1 MLTPLDRWAARIPLA
16 RRHRQRSFGILAP
29 HAPLRAA
36 VTALASSR
44 AETPAAQTPT
54 LAPGAPPTAP
64 TGASTEATQAEL
76 VRERLHHPRAAIPV
90 RFSRSVGALSP
101 NHDGCPD
108 RSGLG
113 TLAEV
118 ALDLLSVILLRE
130 AVDRRG
136 SAMRSGMGGGHQR
149 KRHANIHPSWG
160 KAARV

>member
-64 TGASTEATQAEL
+64 IRTSAEAAQAEL
-76 VRERLHHPRAAIPV
+76 VTDRLHHGSPRRPRRPPRRPMAILAL
-90 RFSRSVGALSP
+90 RFR
-101 NHDGCPD
+101 
-108 RSGLG
+108 
-113 TLAEV
+113 
-118 ALDLLSVILLRE
+118 
-130 AVDRRG
+130 
-136 SAMRSGMGGGHQR
+136 
-149 KRHANIHPSWG
+149 
-160 KAARV
+160 